1 MTDITTKGLIVVPA
15 GEGEPHWI
23 GASRITVKAT
33 AAQTNGG
40 YGLIVSEVACG
51 TSAPLHIHH
60 TADEGIWVITGHIL
74 VRCGTDE
81 FALGPGGYASLP
93 RGIPHTFLA
102 EKDTTMLGLITP
114 GGTEGYF
121 TEGGPVA
128 TTPTPPSPRPGTPA
142 AGRRKIPMRT
152 GRTTA
157 RPARLNEQGR
167 TRQRSVSAASS

>member
-1 MTDITTKGLIVVPA
+1 MAANNRNAIQNPKEGRTMTDITTKGLIVVPA

-102 EKDTTMLGLITP
+102 EEAWIGGDLVCVRFYLGRLISRNLFRQPDSGCLLKTLIRLFP
-114 GGTEGYF
+114 H
-121 TEGGPVA
+121 
-128 TTPTPPSPRPGTPA
+128 SPL
-142 AGRRKIPMRT
+142 RRAFL
-152 GRTTA
+152 G
-157 RPARLNEQGR
+157 Q
-167 TRQRSVSAASS
+167 

>member
-128 TTPTPPSPRPGTPA
+128 TTPTPPPPDLERLQQAAEKFQCELVGPPLAPRA
-142 AGRRKIPMRT
+142 
-152 GRTTA
+152 
-157 RPARLNEQGR
+157 
-167 TRQRSVSAASS
+167 